1 MKIGDKFWGFDG
13 NRRVYPKE
21 KTGFNGPIFVE
32 HFYRIKITGETSR
45 SWIFSFEGST
55 QEHFKAPKKGPHNR
69 RMFFT
74 DEEKSDKVWSHDNRQ
89 AIIRD
94 VNRCDVATLRAIAVI
109 VNYNPDLLQ
118 QTETEGEK
126 T

>member
-1 MKIGDKFWGFDG
+1 MEIGDKFWGFDW

-21 KTGFNGPIFVE
+21 KKGFQGPIFAE
-32 HFYRIKITGETSR
+32 YFYRVEITGETSR
-45 SWIFSFEGST
+45 SWIFSSEGST
-55 QEHFKAPKKGPHNR
+55 MERFKAPKKGPDNR

-74 DEEKSDKVWSHDNRQ
+74 DEEKADKVWSHDNRQ
-89 AIIRD
+89 PIIRD
-94 VNRCDVATLRAIAVI
+94 VNRCDVATLRAIAAI

-118 QTETEGEK
+118 QTTNGEK